1 MNDIGGW
8 FVALLR
14 LVLSRTFLIVSES
27 FLIGEDLL
35 LLLLLLLLLAFVVE
49 VVLQF
54 LLLVVEL
61 GCRETSKQ
69 TFAFPCENLR
79 LYDEGFNGVLSVGMP
94 NDLDASRRTC
104 ADILA
109 QVE

>member
-1 MNDIGGW
+1 MNDVGGW

-35 LLLLLLLLLAFVVE
+35 LLLLLLLLAFLVE

-69 TFAFPCENLR
+69 SFAFPCENLR

-94 NDLDASRRTC
+94 NDLEASRTTR